1 MDRVYQVEL
10 EIVYLMQP
18 SLLNNSQNSLQG
30 CTTRLAKSVIVI
42 VIVVVSELSVDCNL
56 EALYLSVFDFEY
68 RT

>member
-1 MDRVYQVEL
+1 MDRVCQVEL
-10 EIVYLMQP
+10 EIVYFMQP

-42 VIVVVSELSVDCNL
+42 VVVSELSIDCNL
-56 EALYLSVFDFEY
+56 EALYLSVLDFEY

>member
-10 EIVYLMQP
+10 EIVYFMQP

-42 VIVVVSELSVDCNL
+42 VVVSELSVGCNL
-56 EALYLSVFDFEY
+56 EALYLSVLDFEY